1 MTWGSAPERND
12 EPPPA
17 RSYWPIGFALLALV
31 LAVLGAA
38 FVLDRQLRP
47 RVDVQPAVPA
57 AAEAV
62 DSVAPTQ
69 APTAVR
75 SAPPAAPPPSA
86 EGSVTAGRPADDPR
100 LVQEIEDAYRRY
112 WEVYSAALFNLDTS
126 RLAEVAADD
135 ELQRIREEIENL
147 RRRNRAVRAVITH
160 SFLVVDVTESEA
172 KVYDE
177 MRDSSFLIDPVTK
190 QPPEGPD
197 ARHLEKDIFYYRKVE
212 GTWKVIKSL
221 RQEG

>member
-86 EGSVTAGRPADDPR
+86 EGSVTPGRLADDPR

-135 ELQRIREEIENL
+135 ELRRLREEIEDF
-147 RRRNRAVRAVITH
+147 RRRNRAVRAVVTH
-160 SFLVVDVTESEA
+160 DYLVVDVTATEA
-172 KVYDE
+172 TIYDE
-177 MRDSSFLIDPVTK
+177 IRDSSFLIDPVTK
-190 QPPEGPD
+190 NPPQAPD
-197 ARHLEKDIFYYRKVE
+197 PRHLVKDIFHLKKVD
-212 GTWKVIKSL
+212 GTWKVHKHL